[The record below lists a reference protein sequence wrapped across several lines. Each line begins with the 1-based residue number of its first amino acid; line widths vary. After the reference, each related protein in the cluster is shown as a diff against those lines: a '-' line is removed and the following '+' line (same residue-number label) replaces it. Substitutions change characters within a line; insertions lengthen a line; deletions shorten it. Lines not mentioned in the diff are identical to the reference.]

1 MTGRVVAAKAAQAR
15 RSAIRRI
22 FDAAQGRSDL
32 IRLEIGE
39 PSFTTPAHIIE
50 GARAAALAGHTG
62 YGPNGGLLS
71 LRELLVDKL
80 ETVDG
85 IRSGPDEI
93 IVTPGGMNALFT
105 TYLTL
110 LEPGDEVLLPSP
122 GFPNMDEMVRLLGGE
137 PVFYPLLAES
147 GYLPDPE
154 VLTSLITDRTAV
166 LFINSPSNPTG
177 AVIPGELME
186 SLVALARKHDLWFI
200 SDEVYDELILDPGI
214 PHVAARRFDTDG
226 RVISIYSF
234 SKVYAMTGWRV
245 GYAVAPRDV
254 ADVMR
259 KLEEPQYSCP
269 STISQKGAEAALLGP
284 RAPIDQMRDAYR
296 LRRDAA
302 WAAMGRAGLRGQRS
316 VGTLYQ
322 LIDVSGAGMPSLD
335 FSLRLLDEASVTV
348 APGSVF
354 GPLGEGLV
362 RISFAASTE
371 AIEEGIAR
379 IGRAVQ
385 TWGTTPRPPDG

>member
-1 MTGRVVAAKAAQAR
+1 MRALATRAIEAR
-15 RSAIRRI
+15 RSTIRRI
-22 FDAAQGRSDL
+22 FDAAQGRPNL

-39 PSFTTPAHIIE
+39 PSFTTPAHIID
-50 GARAAALAGHTG
+50 GARAAAAAGHTG

-80 ETVDG
+80 QTVDG
-85 IRSGPDEI
+85 IVSEPDEI
-93 IVTPGGMNALFT
+93 VVTPGGMNALYT

-122 GFPNMDEMVRLLGGE
+122 GFPNMDEMVRLLGGV
-137 PVFYPLLAES
+137 PVFYPLVPES
-147 GYLPDPE
+147 EYMPDPDA
-154 VLTSLITDRTAV
+154 VAALVTARTTV
-166 LFINSPSNPTG
+166 LFVNSPSNPTG
-177 AVIPGELME
+177 TVIPGDLME
-186 SLVALARKHDLWFI
+186 RLVALARRHDLWFI
-200 SDEVYDELILDPGI
+200 SDEVYDQLILDPGV

-226 RVISIYSF
+226 RVVTIHSF

-245 GYAVAPRDV
+245 GYAVADRKV

-284 RAPIDQMRDAYR
+284 RAPIDEMRDAYR

-302 WAAMGRAGLRGQRS
+302 WAAMGKAGLRGHRS
-316 VGTLYQ
+316 SATLYQ
-322 LIDVSGAGMPSLD
+322 MIDISDAGMPSLE
-335 FSLRLLDEASVTV
+335 FSLRLLDEVGVTV

-354 GPLGEGLV
+354 GPLGEGTV
-362 RISFAASTE
+362 RISFAASTAE
-371 AIEEGIAR
+371 IEEGIAR

-385 TWGTTPRPPDG
+385 AWGSTPGSSRG

>member
-1 MTGRVVAAKAAQAR
+1 MTGRAVAARAAQAR
-15 RSAIRRI
+15 RSTIRRI
-22 FDAAQGRSDL
+22 FDAAQGRPDL

-80 ETVDG
+80 EIVDG
-85 IRSGPDEI
+85 IHSEPDEI
-93 IVTPGGMNALFT
+93 VVTAGGMNALFT

-110 LEPGDEVLLPSP
+110 LESGDQVLLPSP

-137 PVFYPLLAES
+137 PVFYPLPVES
-147 GYLPDPE
+147 GYMPDPE
-154 VLTSLITDRTAV
+154 VIASLITARTTI
-166 LFINSPSNPTG
+166 LFVNSPSNPTG
-177 AVIPGELME
+177 TVIPGDLME
-186 SLVALARKHDLWFI
+186 RLVALAQKHDLWFI
-200 SDEVYDELILDPGI
+200 SDEVYDQLILDPGV

-226 RVISIYSF
+226 RVITIHSF

-245 GYAVAPRDV
+245 GYAVADRKV
-254 ADVMR
+254 ADVLR

-284 RAPIDQMRDAYR
+284 RAPIEEMREAYR

-302 WAAMGRAGLRGQRS
+302 WAAMGRAGLRGHRS
-316 VGTLYQ
+316 SGTLYQ
-322 LIDVSGAGMPSLD
+322 LIDVSDAGMPSLE
-335 FSLRLLDEASVTV
+335 FSLRLLDESGVTV

-354 GPLGEGLV
+354 GPLGEGFV

-385 TWGTTPRPPDG
+385 SWGSTPG